1 MSTGSLLRWIALVAG
16 AELAVRGYGAG
27 AIARSHAGAALFA
40 IALAALL
47 WRTRAQR
54 AGLAIGAVMFVVAA
68 ADAALALRHRPE
80 PLPDELP
87 RPVGPFDC
95 ERTVVVVEARSPSA
109 LADDLADAL
118 VLVSAPAT
126 WREDVLAETP
136 ALGRQGKR
144 KRASPLANAVE
155 QVLRARLDTDAE
167 LDPRTS
173 PIIARYRE
181 TLLAARRA
189 GADVALLILLGE
201 ETSPAARELAHG
213 VRALAGS
220 YGMRAIDSTAA
231 LDDILAER
239 NCK

>member
-1 MSTGSLLRWIALVAG
+1 
-16 AELAVRGYGAG
+16 
-27 AIARSHAGAALFA
+27 
-40 IALAALL
+40 
-47 WRTRAQR
+47 
-54 AGLAIGAVMFVVAA
+54 
-68 ADAALALRHRPE
+68 
-80 PLPDELP
+80 P

-95 ERTVVVVEARSPSA
+95 ERTVAVVEARSRPA
-109 LADDLADAL
+109 LADDVADAL

-136 ALGRQGKR
+136 ELEREGNQE
-144 KRASPLANAVE
+144 RASPLVNTLE
-155 QVLRARLDTDAE
+155 QLLRARLATAAE
-167 LDPRTS
+167 LEPRSS

-201 ETSPAARELAHG
+201 ETSPAARELAQG

-220 YGMRAIDSTAA
+220 YGIRAIDSTAA